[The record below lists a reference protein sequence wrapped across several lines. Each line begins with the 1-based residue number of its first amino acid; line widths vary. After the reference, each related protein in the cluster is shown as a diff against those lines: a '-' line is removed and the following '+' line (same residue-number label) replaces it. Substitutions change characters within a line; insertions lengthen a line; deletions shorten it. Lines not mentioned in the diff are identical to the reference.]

1 MTNKKDKNTTDEIQV
16 ENQMDEN
23 GAKQEAAKTADT
35 KDSKKKKKKSKIT
48 KEDELK
54 ELQYKHAEL
63 NDKYLRLF
71 SEFDN
76 FRKRTNKEKIDLIN
90 TASESV
96 IESLLPVLDDFD
108 RARKAYQDQ
117 NVDEET
123 VHGIELIQNKLFKTL
138 EQKGLEPM
146 DSLGKPFDTDYHDA
160 ITQTPA
166 PSEDLKGK
174 VFDVVE
180 KGYLLNGKII
190 RHAKVI
196 VAV

>member
-1 MTNKKDKNTTDEIQV
+1 MTNKKDKNITDEMPE
-16 ENQMDEN
+16 ENPVNVQGEDQQAQN
-23 GAKQEAAKTADT
+23 AADNE
-35 KDSKKKKKKSKIT
+35 DSKKKKKKSKLT
-48 KEDELK
+48 EAEELK
-54 ELQYKHAEL
+54 ELQYQYAEL

-76 FRKRTNKEKIDLIN
+76 FRKRTNKEKVELIS

-96 IESLLPVLDDFD
+96 IESLLPVLDDFN
-108 RARKAYQDQ
+108 RARKAFQDH
-117 NVDEET
+117 NVDEQT
-123 VHGIELIQNKLFKTL
+123 LHGLELIQNKLFKTL

-146 DSLGKPFDTDYHDA
+146 DSLGKPFDTDFHDA
-160 ITQTPA
+160 ITQIPA

-174 VFDVVE
+174 VFDVAE